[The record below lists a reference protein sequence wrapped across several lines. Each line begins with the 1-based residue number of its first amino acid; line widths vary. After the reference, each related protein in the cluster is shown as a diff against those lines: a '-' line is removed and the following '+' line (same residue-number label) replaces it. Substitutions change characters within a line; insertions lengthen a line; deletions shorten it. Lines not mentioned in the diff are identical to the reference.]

1 MFVTEMRREYHAM
14 TFLKKG
20 KGKVAARIMAIA
32 MSVAMIMGTA
42 MTAQAATYYKGVA
55 KSKVNLREA
64 PSSKATKAGT
74 LEKGAEVVLVA
85 NVKKGNV
92 VNGYTADMS
101 FFKLS
106 TGEYVASQYITA
118 GEAIDSGSVDGG
130 GDSDVPDESGETEE
144 DLVADSGDSDDT
156 AVAEIDLDTGEVSDV
171 EGVSGED
178 LEPLDASDDS
188 GDDEDITDDAA
199 AEEESEPEATDSGSS
214 TATGTVT
221 ADALKVRV
229 SPSMSG
235 TVIKKLSKGEKVSIS
250 QSIGDGSSYSG
261 SKVSGNWYK
270 LNTGGFVAAAFVKVE
285 GSVSAAGSSSS
296 GTTSYKVATAKA
308 DTTMYSKPLELSTE
322 AGTLKKGDSLRV
334 KSSHGDGSTVS
345 GMKVS
350 GNWYRLDNGNYVKA
364 SDVTLSTKTENA
376 ASLAS
381 DTELKAGDKA
391 KTTTKLNMRKGPG
404 TSYGKQSSLSKG
416 ASVTIDEIVAS
427 GSKHDGKT
435 VSGTWAKLSTGGY
448 VSVGYLEFVSS
459 GSAASDPDEATGS
472 EAETQ
477 EELDDALPEE

>member
-1 MFVTEMRREYHAM
+1 M

-20 KGKVAARIMAIA
+20 KGKAVARIMAVA
-32 MSVAMIMGTA
+32 VSVAMVMGTA

-64 PSSKATKAGT
+64 PSSKATKTGA
-74 LEKGAEVVLVA
+74 LEKGAEVILVA

-118 GEAIDSGSVDGG
+118 GEAIDSDSVDGG
-130 GDSDVPDESGETEE
+130 GDSSVPDESGETEE
-144 DLVADSGDSDDT
+144 DLVADSGDSDG
-156 AVAEIDLDTGEVSDV
+156 AVAEIDLDTGEISDV
-171 EGVSGED
+171 EGASGED
-178 LEPLDASDDS
+178 LEALDASDDS
-188 GDDEDITDDAA
+188 GDDDDITDDAA
-199 AEEESEPEATDSGSS
+199 AEEESEPEASDSGSS

-285 GSVSAAGSSSS
+285 GTVSAAGNISSS
-296 GTTSYKVATAKA
+296 TTSYKVATAKA

-322 AGTLKKGDSLRV
+322 AGTLKKGESSRV

-376 ASLAS
+376 SSLAN
-381 DTELKAGDKA
+381 DTELKAGDTA

-459 GSAASDPDEATGS
+459 GSAASDSDGATGGG
-472 EAETQ
+472 AETQ